1 VARRQKLDYE
11 PNRRLVVDRLRERC
25 LELGAQRQ
33 PLPSEAQL
41 SLDLGVS
48 RATVRDALTRL
59 ETEGLL
65 LRRKGADTIVNL
77 AALDLRAR
85 IDLQVDFAV
94 ILTDAGYEATVVL
107 IEATPDTITG
117 DVAAIL
123 GVPEGTSGFRT
134 AKRWDADGRPA
145 MVAVDWIPTPGGPRD
160 VDPLRPVFELAAE
173 LTGEEVGWEIALPGA
188 IAVDGEIADWLSVVP
203 GTAVWTLDRVGV
215 GRTGFRSFMAREYHL
230 PSFVQY
236 GFVRPLPRR

>member
-1 VARRQKLDYE
+1 MASRQKLDYE
-11 PNRRLVVDRLRERC
+11 PNRRLVVDRLRQRC
-25 LELGAQRQ
+25 LELGKAGA
-33 PLPSEAQL
+33 PMPSELQL
-41 SLDLGVS
+41 SMELGVS

-59 ETEGLL
+59 EAQGLL

-85 IDLQVDFAV
+85 IDLQVDFSV
-94 ILTDAGYEATVVL
+94 ILKEAGFAPSIVL
-107 IEATPDTITG
+107 IEAGPAAMDR
-117 DVAAIL
+117 DVAAAL
-123 GVPEGTSGFRT
+123 GVPEGTAVLRT
-134 AKRWDADGRPA
+134 VKRWDADGAPA
-145 MVAVDWIPTPGGPRD
+145 MVAVDWIPTQLDARN

-188 IAVDGEIADWLSVVP
+188 IAAAGDVAEWLQIAP
-203 GTAVWTLDRVGV
+203 GTAVWTLERVGV
-215 GRTGFRSFMAREYHL
+215 GRTGFRSFMACEYHV